1 MEKDFEV
8 LINSFINDKIGI
20 TNHFISDELANHLKE
35 NLLSLLEQNLLVPAG
50 TGNDVIASHDTS
62 IRGDSIYWLD
72 RSHENEYEND
82 FFDQIEDF
90 IKYLNKSCYAGIKS
104 YEFHYSIYEI
114 GSFYKKHVDQFQNN
128 SNRKYSMISY
138 LNNDWQKEDGG
149 ELLVYQN
156 YNNQKIA
163 PIQGKTVLF
172 KSDELQHEVLV
183 TNKQR
188 MSITGWLK
196 EN

>member
-50 TGNDVIASHDTS
+50 TGNDNEVSHDTKV
-62 IRGDSIYWLD
+62 RGDSIYWLD

-163 PIQGKTVLF
+163 PTQGKTVLF